1 MGMINTK
8 EDTYQNI
15 KRVIFSN
22 WSDEELG
29 RLKDFVEK
37 LYDHNLDIVEP
48 FNELIT
54 AHLRIIFY
62 VGNWYQIITDYKKKG
77 IDICEDEFDIQKASC
92 LLYQYVLNPKM
103 YENEQTRV
111 KL

>member
-15 KRVIFSN
+15 KRVLFSR
-22 WSDEELG
+22 WPDEELG
-29 RLKDFVEK
+29 RLRSFVDG
-37 LYDHNLDIVEP
+37 LYNHNLDKVEP
-48 FNELIT
+48 FDERIT

-62 VGNWYQIITDYKKKG
+62 VGNWYQIIGDWKKKG
-77 IDICEDEFDIQKASC
+77 VDITKDEFDIQNASC
-92 LLYQYVLNPKM
+92 LLYQYVVNPKM

-111 KL
+111 RL